1 MTTWIAEN
9 LASIILLLVV
19 ATIIVLIVRKKF
31 KDKKYGKCSC
41 GCDHCC
47 GCAAHQKGESR

>member
-1 MTTWIAEN
+1 
-9 LASIILLLVV
+9 
-19 ATIIVLIVRKKF
+19 VRKKF